1 MDAVGGFKDQGS
13 IFEKIENPTSN
24 NGAKESVLL
33 FAERTKK
40 LESGCILLNYWKQ
53 EAVLITRYDKAAGAI
68 GVYIGGLEGEE
79 ADNARTLNWP
89 PLALETEV
97 VDGLWQVVKVSEN
110 IADGS
115 VLKLLPKEVQKSDTA
130 MWELIVLLLLSQEN
144 ATDAKF
150 LQALLDTGLSPRK
163 GLIAFMRLS
172 RRINERIE
180 VIGNVP
186 EYRRISE
193 KEISDN

>member
-1 MDAVGGFKDQGS
+1 M
-13 IFEKIENPTSN
+13 
-24 NGAKESVLL
+24 
-33 FAERTKK
+33 
-40 LESGCILLNYWKQ
+40 
-53 EAVLITRYDKAAGAI
+53 
-68 GVYIGGLEGEE
+68 
-79 ADNARTLNWP
+79 NWP

-186 EYRRISE
+186 EYRRVSE